1 MINLIYIIDDH
12 KNVNDNSKVTK
23 LITAICNQNKFV
35 LLQKNK
41 PWAQ

>member
-23 LITAICNQNKFV
+23 PIAAICNQNKFV

-41 PWAQ
+41 RWAQ